1 MIKKLPIITIVFMFL
16 FISFIPKVSAD
27 KTLGDLKQ
35 ELANLKAKRDGNAAA
50 KSQTQSQINATNAS
64 INDAHAQVEQAEI
77 DIEVAKRKIEESN
90 QKIEKTKE
98 ESKKLLAFYEV
109 MQGRTMLVDY
119 MSGAKN
125 MTELVMR
132 ADAVSQ
138 VLTYNKNKLLE
149 LERLIE
155 ENKQLQ
161 IDLKRKEEYLKEKIK
176 EYEASV
182 EVLEDNLASLDKLS
196 WDINSQIDAQEKL
209 IKHYQAIGC
218 KDNQYLSQ
226 CVNVTNNSGWL
237 KPTNKGYISSIFG
250 WRSLTLNGRTYNEYH
265 TGVDIAG
272 MSGGTPIYPT
282 ANGTVAAVIWHA
294 SCGGNQVVIHTR
306 VNGADYSIHYAHMT
320 DINVSV
326 GQQVTTQTVVG
337 TVGGGGGTIRA
348 NGGWDSCS
356 TGYHLHYNVARGHYL
371 GNGYSSYSK
380 YVANSMSPPGLPRY
394 GTWYYSRY

>member
-1 MIKKLPIITIVFMFL
+1 MIKKLPVITIVFILL
-16 FISFIPKVSAD
+16 FTMFIPSVKAD
-27 KTLGDLKQ
+27 KTLGDLKN
-35 ELANLKAKRDGNAAA
+35 ELAALKAKRDGNAAA

-64 INDAHAQVEQAEI
+64 ISDAQAQMKQAEV
-77 DIEVAKRKIEESN
+77 DIEIAKRKIEESN
-90 QKIEKTKE
+90 AKIEKTKE
-98 ESKKLLAFYEV
+98 ESKKLLVFYEI
-109 MQGRTMLVDY
+109 MQNDDMIVDY

-132 ADAVSQ
+132 ADAVGQ
-138 VLTYNKNKLLE
+138 ILTYNKNKLAE

-161 IDLKRKEEYLKEKIK
+161 IDLKQKEEYLEQKIK

-182 EVLEDNLASLDKLS
+182 SVLEDNLASLDKLS
-196 WDINSQIDAQEKL
+196 WDINSQISAQEQL

-237 KPTNKGYISSIFG
+237 RPTDKGYISSVFG
-250 WRSLTLNGRTYNEYH
+250 WRMLTLNGRTYSEYH

-272 MSGGTPIYPT
+272 VNSSTKIYPT

-320 DINVSV
+320 EIYVKV
-326 GQQVTTQTVVG
+326 GQQVSTQTPVG

-394 GTWYYSRY
+394 GSWYYSRY